1 MSNVNV
7 KYFALATLFVSLL
20 GASSDVRAQGYPF
33 SQRGTV
39 TQKIAFTEVKLEYG
53 RPTARGRVLFGALV
67 PWDSVWHPGA
77 DLATELSF
85 SRDITLEGQPVMKGT
100 YTAWLIPRAQ
110 GAWTFILNR
119 KTKIQH
125 TPYPGAVFDALRV
138 DVTPDANSHIET
150 LTWFFPMVLRDE
162 GALRMQWGTT
172 GITLRLKAAYKP
184 DE

>member
-1 MSNVNV
+1 MIGSIV
-7 KYFALATLFVSLL
+7 KRIVLAAACMAVLVAPKSV
-20 GASSDVRAQGYPF
+20 AAQGYPF

-39 TQKIAFTEVKLEYG
+39 TQKIAFTELKLEYG
-53 RPTARGRVLFGALV
+53 RPTARGRALFGALV
-67 PWDSVWHPGA
+67 PWDSIWHPGA
-77 DLATELSF
+77 DLATEISV
-85 SRDITLEGQPVMKGT
+85 SRDITLEGQPVAKGV

-125 TPYPGAVFDALRV
+125 TPYPGAAFDALRV
-138 DVTPDANSHIET
+138 DVTPDANSHVET

-172 GITLRLKAAYKP
+172 GITLRIKAAYRP
-184 DE
+184 E